1 MTAAAYRR
9 SDHEHLSA
17 APGGS
22 HDLQSQPLHWW
33 CQTAHNVSGEL
44 CNDQEIT
51 TERKRT
57 TANDDVD
64 YDNDDQSVDWVNDW
78 LIDWWW
84 WLCAVQVL
92 SLKAQYCILGEF
104 VKGNWRIWERVGVIQ
119 FSLSVIN
126 VFSFR
131 ITFRISVLVCTCV
144 LSGAGHLFLLLN
156 RIIVTTLKKL
166 LPGGKDGKKLSWKR
180 FYKRS

>member
-1 MTAAAYRR
+1 MAWMRPTLLIRWMKIFLL
-9 SDHEHLSA
+9 LS
-17 APGGS
+17 GDDG
-22 HDLQSQPLHWW
+22 DD
-33 CQTAHNVSGEL
+33 V
-44 CNDQEIT
+44 D
-51 TERKRT
+51 
-57 TANDDVD
+57 DDVD
-64 YDNDDQSVDWVNDW
+64 YNNDDQSVDWVNDW

-84 WLCAVQVL
+84 WLCSVQVL

-131 ITFRISVLVCTCV
+131 ITFRINVLVCTCV
-144 LSGAGHLFLLLN
+144 LSGAGHLFLLLY

-166 LPGGKDGKKLSWKR
+166 LPGELQKMGKN
-180 FYKRS
+180 